1 MVQRK
6 RHIAKTITWR
16 IIATTT
22 TMGFTWLVTKDWAIA
37 TSVGAFN
44 VFAKSILYY
53 LHERMWYRSKYGVQ
67 TTQKESCEN

>member
-1 MVQRK
+1 MIHRK

-22 TMGFTWLVTKDWAIA
+22 TVGFTWLVTRDWSIA

-44 VFAKSILYY
+44 VFAKSIFYY
-53 LHERMWYRSKYGVQ
+53 LHERAWYRTKYGVQ
-67 TTQKESCEN
+67 VEPKEKHED

>member
-16 IIATTT
+16 VIATTT
-22 TMGFTWLVTKDWAIA
+22 TMGFIWLVTQDWSVA

-44 VFAKSILYY
+44 VLAKSILYY
-53 LHERMWYRSKYGVQ
+53 LHERVWYQFDFGVQ
-67 TTQKESCEN
+67 RRMGQKK